1 MRYFNKTNHAK
12 NLPDTYRKDVNSN
25 NYKILETERDA
36 CEVLRDTLNDVYGIL
51 DLDNATGETLDMYGE
66 RIGQSRGNTTDEQY
80 IVLIKAKIMRNLA
93 NGSYK
98 GVCNAVCATFGCE
111 QSALKFEESTDPC
124 TIKAKVFPVKEIN
137 AAGFT
142 ASQAL
147 AIIKSLLPVCVTLET
162 IVVDGTFEFAD
173 SEGVI
178 DNNAG
183 FTDVEG
189 GTIGG
194 TFGTV
199 YGGEGSELPI

>member
-36 CEVLRDTLNDVYGIL
+36 CEVLRKTLNEVYGIL
-51 DLDNATGETLDMYGE
+51 DIDNATGETLDMYGE
-66 RIGQSRGNTTDEQY
+66 RIGQPRGNTTDEQY
-80 IVLIKAKIMRNLA
+80 IILLKAKIMRNLA

-98 GVCNAVCATFGCE
+98 GVCGAICATFGCDNT
-111 QSALKFEESTDPC
+111 ALKLEESDNPC
-124 TIKAKVFPVKEIN
+124 TIKATVFPVSEIN

-142 ASQAL
+142 AAQAL
-147 AIIKSLLPVCVTLET
+147 AIIKSLLPVCVTLEP

-173 SEGVI
+173 DEGII
-178 DNNAG
+178 DDAAG

-189 GTIGG
+189 GEIGG
-194 TFGTV
+194 TFGWI
-199 YGGEGSELPI
+199 YGGEGSALPI

>member
-36 CEVLRDTLNDVYGIL
+36 CEVLRKTLNEVYGIL
-51 DLDNATGETLDMYGE
+51 DIDNAIGETLDMYGE
-66 RIGQSRGNTTDEQY
+66 RIGRPRGNTTDEQY
-80 IVLIKAKIMRNLA
+80 IILLKAKIMRNLA
-93 NGSYK
+93 NGSYR
-98 GVCNAVCATFGCE
+98 GVCGAICATFGCDIN
-111 QSALKFEESTDPC
+111 ALKFEDSDNPC
-124 TIKAKVFPVKEIN
+124 SIKATVFPVQEIN

-147 AIIKSLLPVCVTLET
+147 AIIKSLLPVCVTLEP
-162 IVVDGTFEFAD
+162 IAIDGTFEFAD
-173 SEGVI
+173 AENVI

-194 TFGTV
+194 TFGWI
-199 YGGEGSELPI
+199 YGGEGNALPI